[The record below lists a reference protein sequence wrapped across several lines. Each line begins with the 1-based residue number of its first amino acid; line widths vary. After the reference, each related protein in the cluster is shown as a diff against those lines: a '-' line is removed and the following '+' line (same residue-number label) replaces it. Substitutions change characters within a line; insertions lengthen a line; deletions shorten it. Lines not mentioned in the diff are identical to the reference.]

1 MGLIR
6 MKIGVIGL
14 QGAVSEHLGAMKRAM
29 QKLGIK
35 GEVIWVGRP
44 EQLEGIDGII
54 IPGGESTTI
63 GKLMLT
69 TGLFEDV
76 RRKAADGIPVLGTCA
91 GLIILAKRG
100 DEQVI
105 RTKQPL
111 LGLMDIS
118 VIRNAFGRQRES
130 FEVDLEIPILGEEP
144 LRAVFIRAPAVEEV
158 WGDVQVL
165 AKFQGKIVGVKQGN
179 LIAVAF
185 HPELTLDTR
194 LHEYFLHMCQK
205 SRTH

>member
-1 MGLIR
+1 

-14 QGAVSEHLGAMKRAM
+14 QGAVSEHIDATKRAM

-35 GEVIWVGRP
+35 GEVIWAGRP
-44 EQLEGIDGII
+44 EQVEDLDGII

-69 TGLFEDV
+69 TGLIEKV
-76 RRKAADGIPVLGTCA
+76 RQKAVKGTPILGTCA
-91 GLIILAKRG
+91 GLITLAKHG

-111 LGLMDIS
+111 LSLMDIR
-118 VIRNAFGRQRES
+118 VVRNAFGRQRES
-130 FEVDLEIPILGEEP
+130 FETDLEIPILGKEP

-158 WGDVQVL
+158 MGNVQVL
-165 AKFQGKIVGVKQGN
+165 AKFQGKIVAVKQDN
-179 LIAVAF
+179 IVAVAF
-185 HPELTLDTR
+185 HPELTPDTR
-194 LHEYFLHMCQK
+194 LHEYFLRMCQK
-205 SRTH
+205 ARTN

>member
-1 MGLIR
+1 
-6 MKIGVIGL
+6 
-14 QGAVSEHLGAMKRAM
+14 M

-35 GEVIWVGRP
+35 GEAIWVGRP
-44 EQLEGIDGII
+44 EQLEGVDGII

-69 TGLFEDV
+69 TGLFE
-76 RRKAADGIPVLGTCA
+76 RARQKAANGIPILGTCA
-91 GLIILAKRG
+91 GLITLAKRG
-100 DEQVI
+100 DEQVV

-118 VIRNAFGRQRES
+118 VVRNAFGRQRES
-130 FEVDLEIPILGEEP
+130 FEVDLEISILGEKP
-144 LRAVFIRAPAVEEV
+144 FMAVFIRAPAVEEV

-185 HPELTLDTR
+185 HPELTPDTR